1 MLQLNPS
8 YLRNALPAVDK
19 GLAFPTCVNVNNC
32 VAHYS
37 PLESEAA
44 VVLADGD
51 IVKVQLGVHIDGFC
65 AMAAHTAVVGAADAR
80 PVVGPSADVLAAA
93 YAAAQIAVRLV
104 KPGNKNSQVTEAIR
118 RVAEAYGVTPLAGV
132 LSHELKQFVVDGNK
146 VILLREDHDTKVE
159 EVRRGRAPSR
169 RFRVSVVAM
178 RRRAPRPRRRRRPLC
193 RLLRS
198 SPLSRTR
205 PTRWTSSCRQA
216 RASRGSWTRARRS
229 SSATL
234 RRTTSSR

>member
-1 MLQLNPS
+1 M
-8 YLRNALPAVDK
+8 
-19 GLAFPTCVNVNNC
+19 
-32 VAHYS
+32 
-37 PLESEAA
+37 
-44 VVLADGD
+44 VLADGD

-159 EVRRGRAPSR
+159 EVRVSLGQGGRLLDGP
-169 RFRVSVVAM
+169 VSQCWPCVVALLVHG
-178 RRRAPRPRRRRRPLC
+178 AFA
-193 RLLRS
+193 LRS
-198 SPLSRTR
+198 ACAVHL
-205 PTRWTSSCRQA
+205 
-216 RASRGSWTRARRS
+216 
-229 SSATL
+229 
-234 RRTTSSR
+234 